1 MARSVVV
8 FGEDWGAHPSSTQH
22 LFRRLAEDRDV
33 IWVNSLGL
41 RRPTLTRK
49 DITRAVAKV
58 RKSIFGSSDLPKR
71 ATSTSAPARLTTIDP
86 RAISWPGSR
95 IASAIN
101 RFSVGTQVRAA
112 LKNRDLRRPVLWA
125 SLPSA
130 VSVLDQFENA
140 PVIYY
145 CGDDFGALAG
155 VDHAPVRDMESR
167 LVDRADVILAAS
179 DELAA
184 QFPAE
189 KTVTLPHGVDFEL
202 FSQPAPRAKDL
213 PVGKPIAGFYGSLAE
228 WLDIDRLVATAKDLP
243 DWNFVLI
250 GSGQVDLGELVA
262 LPNVHLLG
270 ARPHG
275 ALPGYSQHWNVS
287 LLPFRNTRQIQ
298 ACNPLKLREYLAAG
312 TPIVTTDFPAIAPY
326 RDRVFIASESS
337 SYAEAI
343 LQAAPDR
350 VSNPLRRMSVATEG
364 WSQRAAYVADLMESL

>member
-1 MARSVVV
+1 MKRSVVV

-22 LFRRLAEDRDV
+22 LFRHLAEDRDV

-49 DITRAVAKV
+49 DMTRAAAKV
-58 RKSIFGSSDLPKR
+58 RRSIFGSSDLPKR
-71 ATSTSAPARLTTIDP
+71 TTSTSKPARLTTIDP
-86 RAISWPGSR
+86 RAISWPGSQ
-95 IASAIN
+95 IASTIN
-101 RFSVGTQVRAA
+101 RFSVGKQVRAA
-112 LKNRDLRRPVLWA
+112 LRNRDLRKPLIWT

-130 VSVLDQFENA
+130 VSVLDGFDDTS
-140 PVIYY
+140 VIYY

-167 LVDRADVILAAS
+167 LVDRADLILAAS

-228 WLDIDRLVATAKDLP
+228 WLDIGKLVATAKDLP

-250 GSGQVDLGELVA
+250 GSGPVDLGELLA
-262 LPNVHLLG
+262 LPNVYLLG

-275 ALPGYSQHWNVS
+275 ALPSYSQHWNVS

-326 RDRVFIASESS
+326 RGRVFIASEAS
-337 SYAEAI
+337 SYTEAI
-343 LQAAPDR
+343 LRAAPDR
-350 VSNPLRRMSVATEG
+350 VSNQLRRMSVSTEG
-364 WSQRAAYVADLMESL
+364 WRQRAAFVADLMELL